1 VPATFFVVVDRVGN
15 GNGKTFWWDR
25 AYYYFKELQ
34 RREREEGSRQ
44 DPGEEIMA
52 LLREFKKNP
61 SHLFASL
68 NARDT
73 ESIEDL
79 LDLTQ
84 ARCRISDELLVRE
97 NTMLSWG
104 QIVTMSKDREVGSHT
119 CSHANLIELG
129 QSQRMYEI
137 AESKKRI
144 ENAIKKTVRTFSYP
158 AGNMNNEIKTIV
170 KDAGYEF
177 AVTTHPGVNN
187 LSDRYAFKRIN
198 LWEETSLSLSGKFSK
213 GYFAYRLAGF

>member
-34 RREREEGSRQ
+34 RREREERSRQ
-44 DPGEEIMA
+44 DPGKEIMA
-52 LLREFKKNP
+52 LLREFKKHP

-68 NARDT
+68 NTWDP

-97 NTMLSWG
+97 NTMLSWE

-129 QSQRMYEI
+129 QSQRIYEI

-170 KDAGYEF
+170 QDAGYEF